1 MGIIGYFQ
9 RREGG
14 GQGDGEEEIFIVYL
28 FESGYQ
34 IFVLCKRYCLVKK
47 NYLKKF

>member
-1 MGIIGYFQ
+1 MGTIGYLQ

-14 GQGDGEEEIFIVYL
+14 GQGDGEEETFTVHP

-34 IFVLCKRYCLVKK
+34 IFVPCKRYCLVKK